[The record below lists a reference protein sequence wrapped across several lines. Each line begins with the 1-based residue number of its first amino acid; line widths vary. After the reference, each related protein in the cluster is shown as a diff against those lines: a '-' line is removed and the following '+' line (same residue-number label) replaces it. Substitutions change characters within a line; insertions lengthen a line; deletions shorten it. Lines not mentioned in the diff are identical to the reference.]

1 VQVTRVS
8 TQVTAGAKVGYETV
22 ADAVDKLV
30 KFAKPAVESAA
41 PVVNVSR
48 SPQSLDLMLN
58 QQGGCFLV
66 TCFIARGCKPRSPT
80 ACCFMVECHMR
91 KMHVALESTGERQCG
106 RSQVK
111 GSTDLIEDSS
121 SLFTFHD

>member
-48 SPQSLDLMLN
+48 SPQSLDLMFN
-58 QQGGCFLV
+58 P
-66 TCFIARGCKPRSPT
+66 ARW
-80 ACCFMVECHMR
+80 M
-91 KMHVALESTGERQCG
+91 
-106 RSQVK
+106 
-111 GSTDLIEDSS
+111 
-121 SLFTFHD
+121 